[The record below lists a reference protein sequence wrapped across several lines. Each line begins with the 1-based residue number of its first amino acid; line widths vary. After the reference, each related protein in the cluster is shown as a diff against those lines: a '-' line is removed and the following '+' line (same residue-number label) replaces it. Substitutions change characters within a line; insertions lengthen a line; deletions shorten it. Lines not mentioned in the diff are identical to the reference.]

1 MKKKILCISYLLCI
15 VSCTTDTAIQNS
27 GAGNSKVNNEFVQQ
41 NYAAM
46 YSAEMEQYYKAINS
60 YREKYGFPETVEEL
74 TLQMQAIEASIN
86 NQRVN
91 NNDIAVSDKI
101 VSDILK
107 NPKGKLQQMMQDNK
121 ISFAAQESLL
131 GLINVLFET
140 PVDMQTSFQDNI
152 TAYESEVIQNQTL
165 NAQEKQMVLSLSSIS
180 NYLISIESDR
190 KDRDW
195 EKAVTSKSISSKIN
209 ERQVSVI
216 TLVVLIKNL
225 AVLH

>member
-27 GAGNSKVNNEFVQQ
+27 GAGNNKVNNEFVQQ
-41 NYAAM
+41 NYATI

-91 NNDIAVSDKI
+91 NSDIAVSDII

-107 NPKGKLQQMMQDNK
+107 NPEDKLQQMMQENK

-131 GLINVLFET
+131 RLTNILFAT
-140 PVDMQTSFQDNI
+140 SVGTQTNFHDNI
-152 TAYESEVIQNQTL
+152 TVYESEVIQNQAL

-180 NYLISIESDR
+180 TFLVSMESDR

-195 EKAVTSKSISSKIN
+195 EKAVTSKSKSNKIN
-209 ERQVSVI
+209 ERQVSFI
-216 TLVVLIKNL
+216 TLAVIIKNIT
-225 AVLH
+225 VLR